1 MGCDCQSPRIMYDN
15 LGIFMR
21 FYRSRGLIG
30 DEIMPVDEYYID
42 YNDFDD
48 WDEMEV
54 HIWENFDPAVV
65 LRVYMFS
72 HGGETFNTTGFSC
85 PWDSGQVGFIFASK
99 EAVRKE
105 YSMKRVT
112 KKTMNLVRKVLVA
125 EIEDYDR
132 WVRGECCSEDDEVVS
147 I

>member
-1 MGCDCQSPRIMYDN
+1 MICDCQSPRIMYDN

-21 FYRSRGLIG
+21 FHKSRGLIG
-30 DEIMPVDEYYID
+30 DEIMPVDEYYLD
-42 YNDFDD
+42 YTEFDD
-48 WDEMEV
+48 WDEMEA
-54 HIWENFDPAVV
+54 HIWEHFDPAVV

-72 HGGETFNTTGFSC
+72 HGGKTFNTTGFSC

-112 KKTMNLVRKVLVA
+112 KKITNLVRKVLIA

-132 WVRGECCSEDDEVVS
+132 WIRGECCLEDDEVS

>member
-1 MGCDCQSPRIMYDN
+1 MYDN

-21 FYRSRGLIG
+21 FHRRHGLIG
-30 DEIMPVDEYYID
+30 DEIGPIDEHYLD
-42 YNDFDD
+42 HKDFNG
-48 WDEMEV
+48 WDEMEA

-99 EAVRKE
+99 ESVRKE
-105 YSMKRVT
+105 YSVKRVT

-125 EIEDYDR
+125 EIEEYDR
-132 WVRGECCSEDDEVVS
+132 WIRGECCSEDE
-147 I
+147 

>member
-1 MGCDCQSPRIMYDN
+1 MSCDCQSPRIEYDN

-21 FYRSRGLIG
+21 FHKRRGLIG
-30 DEIMPVDEYYID
+30 DEIMPVDEYYLD
-42 YNDFDD
+42 HKDFND
-48 WDEMEV
+48 WDEMEA
-54 HIWENFDPAVV
+54 HIWKNFDPAVV
-65 LRVYMFS
+65 LRVYMLS

-105 YSMKRVT
+105 YSVKRVT
-112 KKTMNLVRKVLVA
+112 KKITNLVRKVLVA

-132 WVRGECCSEDDEVVS
+132 WVCGECCSEDE
-147 I
+147 